1 MILYTF
7 RALYAHRQEAELY
20 WCSIWYRPLIQWPS
34 GAQTER
40 ELSQPVH
47 RMAIDS
53 EDDTRCCTNTIQ
65 LPDDEHT
72 MLETCRGL

>member
-47 RMAIDS
+47 RTAID
-53 EDDTRCCTNTIQ
+53 
-65 LPDDEHT
+65 
-72 MLETCRGL
+72 